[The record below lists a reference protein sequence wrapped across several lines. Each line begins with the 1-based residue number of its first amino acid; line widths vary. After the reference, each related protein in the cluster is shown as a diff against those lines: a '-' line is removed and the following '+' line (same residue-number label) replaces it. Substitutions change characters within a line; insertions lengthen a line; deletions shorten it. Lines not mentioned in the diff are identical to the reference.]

1 MPLATL
7 AITATKNVMLGSGE
21 ITAAKS
27 VTAVK
32 ARLVTMLLVSV
43 SVALVTLVLDA
54 KWNAHQVF
62 MLYFYLFYAKIG

>member
-7 AITATKNVMLGSGE
+7 AITATKSAMLGSGE

-54 KWNAHQVF
+54 KWNAHQVCYTF
-62 MLYFYLFYAKIG
+62 IFSTKIG